1 MANEQNLKPITSLSS
16 EEAKRRGSIGG
27 KASVEARREK
37 KIFKEEILKRLNAS
51 DFGEI
56 VDNLIKRAKDN
67 DKSFELLRDT
77 MGQKPTDDIQAEI
90 QLPITY
96 IEVTDN
102 SELKKKFE
110 NYEDNT
116 ETKQTKE

>member
-90 QLPITY
+90 KLPITY

>member
-116 ETKQTKE
+116 ETK

>member
-1 MANEQNLKPITSLSS
+1 
-16 EEAKRRGSIGG
+16 
-27 KASVEARREK
+27 
-37 KIFKEEILKRLNAS
+37 
-51 DFGEI
+51 
-56 VDNLIKRAKDN
+56 
-67 DKSFELLRDT
+67 

-116 ETKQTKE
+116 ETK